1 MVLELGLLAGIA
13 APAKMKA
20 GILDVLPI
28 NILTCDPKSFKID
41 YANKSSVDTLNKLTH
56 LLPRGVTGDNI
67 VGQSIDI
74 FHKNPSYQRGILSRP
89 DNFPHGAIIRL
100 GPELLDLHVDA
111 LYSGKKVK
119 KLVLAWS
126 VCTERER
133 LKIMVDNMPINVM
146 MASPDNFEINFMNRT
161 SLNTLKSIEHLL
173 PVKADQVKGTSIDR
187 FHKNPEHQ
195 RSILRDPKNLPYY
208 SKIQLGQE
216 KLELNVSAIVDP
228 TGYYIGPMVSWSVIT
243 AQETLA
249 RNVMEISQA
258 VSTMAQELEHTAQ
271 TLSSAA
277 EESSSQAT
285 SASAAAEEASS
296 NVQTVASAAEEMSAS
311 ISDISGEVNRS
322 NKIAREAMEKAE
334 KTNETVAD
342 LNEAAGQIG
351 SVINLINDIA
361 EQTNLL
367 ALNATIEA
375 ARAGEAGKGF
385 AVVAAEVKQLAGQTA
400 KATEQIQQQVL
411 SIQGITTTAV
421 DAIGSIQK
429 TISAITES
437 SSTIASAIEEQS
449 ATTKE
454 IARNVTDAAAG
465 TSEVSRGVVNVQ
477 QAALETGAASTQL
490 LDVARELA
498 RKAQDMSSQID
509 DFLKGKKK

>member
-1 MVLELGLLAGIA
+1 MALELSLLAGLA
-13 APAKMKA
+13 KPANSKSD
-20 GILDVLPI
+20 ILDVLPM
-28 NILTCDPKSFKID
+28 NILTCDPKSLKID
-41 YANKSSVDTLNKLTH
+41 YANQPSIDTLNKLSH
-56 LLPRGVTGDNI
+56 LLPRGVSGDNI
-67 VGQSIDI
+67 VGQNIDI
-74 FHKNPSYQRGILSRP
+74 FHKKPSYQRGILS
-89 DNFPHGAIIRL
+89 DESNFPHKAIIRL

-111 LYSGKKVK
+111 LFSGKKIK

-133 LKIMVDNMPINVM
+133 LKIMIDNMPINVM
-146 MASPDNFEINFMNRT
+146 MADPENFEINYMNQT
-161 SLNTLKSIEHLL
+161 SLKTLKSIEHLL
-173 PVKADQVKGTSIDR
+173 PVKADQVKGTSIDK
-187 FHKNPEHQ
+187 FHKKPEHQ
-195 RSILRDPKNLPYY
+195 RAILRDPKNLPYY
-208 SKIQLGQE
+208 SKIQLGAE
-216 KLELNVSAIVDP
+216 KLELNVSAILDP

-243 AQETLA
+243 AQENLA
-249 RNVMEISQA
+249 RNVMEISQG
-258 VSTMAQELEHTAQ
+258 VSSMSQELENTAQ

-277 EESSSQAT
+277 EESSSQST
-285 SASAAAEEASS
+285 SASAAAEEATS

-311 ISDISGEVNRS
+311 IGEIANEVNRS
-322 NKIAREAMEKAE
+322 NTIAREAMEKAE

-351 SVINLINDIA
+351 SVINIINDIA

-400 KATEQIQQQVL
+400 KATEQIQQQIS
-411 SIQGITTTAV
+411 SIQSITTTAV
-421 DAIGSIQK
+421 DAINGIQK
-429 TISAITES
+429 TIAAITES
-437 SSTIASAIEEQS
+437 SGAIAAAIEQQS

-465 TSEVSRGVVNVQ
+465 TAEVSRGVANVQ
-477 QAALETGAASTQL
+477 QAASETGEASTQL

-498 RKAQDMSSQID
+498 KRSQEMSSQID
-509 DFLKGKKK
+509 EFLNKKK